1 MTEKRRNKNIS
12 MVEWYEALIFA
23 LALLVL
29 VFTFAVRVVAVNGSS
44 MLPTLTGGDRILV
57 QSAFFEAQRG
67 DVIVVDGYIDYGKP
81 LVKRVIALEGDVVE
95 IDAEAGTVAVNG
107 SVLEEPYIAEAT
119 HEGGDMAYP
128 VTVPEGCVFA
138 MGDNRMHST
147 DSRFEKIGFVDE
159 RDILGKVLMR
169 IFPTSEMGRIR

>member
-1 MTEKRRNKNIS
+1 MSEVMLSVVMTTYNH
-12 MVEWYEALIFA
+12 
-23 LALLVL
+23 
-29 VFTFAVRVVAVNGSS
+29 
-44 MLPTLTGGDRILV
+44 
-57 QSAFFEAQRG
+57 
-67 DVIVVDGYIDYGKP
+67 
-81 LVKRVIALEGDVVE
+81 
-95 IDAEAGTVAVNG
+95 
-107 SVLEEPYIAEAT
+107 EPYIAEAT